1 MNEEHKMNEIG
12 TIAGKIWE
20 TINAEGEVTVSKL
33 LKLTDEKRDLVL
45 MALGWLARED
55 KLEAETRK
63 NATFYSLKK

>member
-1 MNEEHKMNEIG
+1 MNEIG

-20 TINAEGEVTVSKL
+20 TLNTEGEMTVSKL

-63 NATFYSLKK
+63 NAIYYSLKK